1 MLGRLIGRAV
11 FAIALFVGAGAALV
25 WSDMDHY
32 WPLDLREKPGVF
44 TQWRI
49 RLLATDSQA
58 CRATLRRSEIAA
70 TPIAPRAMSNGCG
83 YADAVALSGGV
94 LIATPP
100 MRCAAAAAYATW
112 LTHVVQPAAQK
123 HLGARVLAVR
133 TFGSYSCRDIAG
145 RPGRRS
151 QHATANA
158 IDVAGFRMSDGRDV
172 SLVRD
177 WDRGA
182 VGRFLSEIRDGAC
195 GLFAGVLSPDWN
207 AAHADHFHLDMG
219 RFDICR

>member
-1 MLGRLIGRAV
+1 MLGRLLARALL
-11 FAIALFVGAGAALV
+11 AIALFVGAGAALV
-25 WSDMDHY
+25 WSDMDRY

-49 RLLATDSQA
+49 RLLAADVQA
-58 CRATLRRSEIAA
+58 CRRALDRSDFSASP
-70 TPIAPRAMSNGCG
+70 TAPRPVSNGCG
-83 YADAVALSGGV
+83 YADAVALSGGA
-94 LIATPP
+94 LTATPP
-100 MRCAAAAAYATW
+100 MRCATAAAYATW
-112 LTHVVQPAAQK
+112 LRHVVQPAAQR
-123 HLGARVLAVR
+123 HLGARVIAVR
-133 TFGSYSCRDIAG
+133 TFGTYSCRDIAG

-158 IDVAGFRMSDGRDV
+158 IDVAGFALSGGRDV

-177 WDRGA
+177 WNRGA
-182 VGRFLSEIRDGAC
+182 PGAFLREVRDGAC